1 MVAEPAVR
9 LLRSLLFNLAFF
21 TTTAVMSVG
30 SLPILLMPRRITLG
44 MMRVYAQ
51 MIELEM
57 RWILGLRVQVLGAE
71 HIPPGAVIIASK
83 HQSAFDTIFWLGQL
97 PATCYVLKR
106 ELLRIPIWGWHAQR
120 AQMIAVDRQDG
131 ARALRG
137 LGREAPARAAEGRQL
152 VIYPE
157 GTRAA
162 PGVRLPYQPGVA
174 ALAASTQLPVIPVA
188 TNSGLFWGRRS
199 FLKRPGLITVS
210 ILPPL
215 PAGLG
220 RAEFMAR
227 LESAIEEETARLVG

>member
-1 MVAEPAVR
+1 M
-9 LLRSLLFNLAFF
+9 
-21 TTTAVMSVG
+21 
-30 SLPILLMPRRITLG
+30 
-44 MMRVYAQ
+44 
-51 MIELEM
+51 
-57 RWILGLRVQVLGAE
+57 
-71 HIPPGAVIIASK
+71 
-83 HQSAFDTIFWLGQL
+83 
-97 PATCYVLKR
+97 
-106 ELLRIPIWGWHAQR
+106 
-120 AQMIAVDRQDG
+120 
-131 ARALRG
+131 
-137 LGREAPARAAEGRQL
+137 
-152 VIYPE
+152 IYPE

>member
-1 MVAEPAVR
+1 MR
-9 LLRSLLFNLAFF
+9 LLRSLLFNLVFF

-44 MMRVYAQ
+44 MMRVYAR

-97 PATCYVLKR
+97 PATCYVLKK

-137 LGREAPARAAEGRQL
+137 LVREAQARAAEGRQL

-174 ALAASTQLPVIPVA
+174 ALAGATQLPVIPVA

-199 FLKRPGLITVS
+199 FLKRPGVITVS

-220 RAEFMAR
+220 RAEFMAQ
-227 LESAIEEETARLVG
+227 LERAIEEETARLVG

>member
-1 MVAEPAVR
+1 MR
-9 LLRSLLFNLAFF
+9 LLRSLLFNLVFF

-44 MMRVYAQ
+44 MMRVYAR

-106 ELLRIPIWGWHAQR
+106 ELLRIPIWGWHARR

-137 LGREAPARAAEGRQL
+137 LVREAQARAAEGRQL

-162 PGVRLPYQPGVA
+162 PGARLPYQPGVA

-199 FLKRPGLITVS
+199 FLKRPGVITVS

-220 RAEFMAR
+220 RAEFMAQ
-227 LESAIEEETARLVG
+227 LERAIEEETARLVG